1 MSHPLC
7 YTTCMMIKESIYK
20 VTFKWTGQNEFVKA
34 RNEAHAL
41 RIASR
46 WGVIEA
52 VEFDCEECE

>member
-1 MSHPLC
+1 MKNEN
-7 YTTCMMIKESIYK
+7 IFQ
-20 VTFKWTGQNEFVKA
+20 VTFKWSGQVEVVKA

-52 VEFDCEECE
+52 VEFACEECE

>member
-1 MSHPLC
+1 MVNE
-7 YTTCMMIKESIYK
+7 ESIYK

-46 WGVIEA
+46 WGAIES